1 MIRTKTLTADE
12 INKLSGAT
20 VIDKLKSLFQS
31 SDSSDEYNHY
41 PNKTKDYNNDVET
54 LDNIQF
60 LTNLKII
67 GIPETYGTDNT
78 SVLNREGTLAVATLK
93 DDGSINSVNIYDLF
107 NDATGITQS
116 NIPFYYDNKI
126 QNAHPILET
135 MHRVVLEKNTTNSDY
150 QVHKIYLGKE
160 DNLNLYSMDIPAFTL
175 RNGNNT
181 AFTDAIYPSDDGI
194 YRLEEDN
201 PIYWIYTS
209 FKPFMYVKVSCD
221 GLKMIIRNNSDE
233 TDINNM
239 TQILLNNGD
248 NYIIIDFS
256 SDSILTEN
264 DSPFINFYIMGDAN
278 TDSSVLLE
286 FF

>member
-1 MIRTKTLTADE
+1 MIRTKTLTEDE
-12 INKLSGAT
+12 INKLTGDT
-20 VIDKLKSLFQS
+20 VTDKLKSLFQ
-31 SDSSDEYNHY
+31 SSDEYNHY
-41 PNKTKDYNNDVET
+41 PNKTKDYNTDVET

-60 LTNLKII
+60 LENLKII
-67 GIPETYGTDNT
+67 GIPETYGTDNV

-93 DDGSINSVNIYDLF
+93 DDGSINSVNVYDLF
-107 NDATGITQS
+107 NNATGISQS

-135 MHRVVLEKNTTNSDY
+135 MHRVVLEKNTTDSDY
-150 QVHKIYLGKE
+150 HVHKIYLGQENDLK
-160 DNLNLYSMDIPAFTL
+160 LYSMDIPAFTL
-175 RNGNNT
+175 RDGNNS

-194 YRLEEDN
+194 YRLEESQDK

-209 FKPFMYVKVSCD
+209 FKPFMYVKVPCD

-233 TDINNM
+233 TNINNM
-239 TQILLNNGD
+239 THISLNSGD

-256 SDSILTEN
+256 SDNILTEN
-264 DSPFINFYIMGDAN
+264 DSPFINFYIMGNEN